1 MPDLPAEHDVYLGI
15 DVGKTFHHA
24 VAIGNDGKLLLDRPV
39 PNDETA
45 MREVVSSLRERGSVL
60 LVVDQPSD
68 IGAFPVAVARS
79 EGVQVGYL
87 PGIAVRRIADLHV
100 GHSKSDQRDAFV
112 IAHAA
117 RSLPH
122 ALRTIT
128 GEEESVAEL
137 RVLCAF
143 DDDLVTQINGASN
156 RYRALLAKIHPALER
171 AVGPR
176 LAHPAM
182 LDLLQDYASPEA
194 LRAAGHE
201 RIESRLLIRAP
212 RIGSQMADEIELAL
226 NEQFVVVPGTRGSAS
241 VLVRLAAQLQLLR
254 QQREDIAE
262 HITWIVQSHP
272 RYPLIASM
280 PGVGIGT
287 SARILTEIITRHFDS
302 AAHLAAFAGLAPV
315 SKRSGTSI
323 NRQHRSLRGH
333 RGLKRAL
340 LMSAFAAC
348 SHDEESR
355 AYYDRKVREGKRH
368 RQALAALARRR
379 LDVLYAMLRDDRP
392 YRGATGESSDG
403 STVPPIK
410 RAHRV
415 IRTRAA
421 AKAVAPHPAPPG
433 FYDGIVERLRADGT
447 FQCRIADLPWDVVV
461 FRHGL
466 RDATDRYGIRIA
478 SRALNG
484 RFLAEVVDFE
494 PSDESL
500 VALSERMAEAGQA
513 DRWPTL
519 HVDVKRWI
527 PSIRRPHQ

>member
-1 MPDLPAEHDVYLGI
+1 MSEQAAEPDVYLGI

-24 VAIGNDGKLLLDRPV
+24 VALGCGGEVLLDQQL
-39 PNDETA
+39 PNDETEI
-45 MREVVSSLRERGSVL
+45 REVIAGLRELGTVL

-79 EGVQVGYL
+79 EGVMVGYL
-87 PGIAVRRIADLHV
+87 PGIAMRRIADLEI
-100 GHSKSDQRDAFV
+100 GRSKSDRRDALV

-122 ALRTIT
+122 ALRRIS
-128 GEEESVAEL
+128 GEAESVADL

-156 RYRALLAKIHPALER
+156 RYRALLAKVHPALER
-171 AVGPR
+171 AIGPR

-201 RIESRLLIRAP
+201 RIQSRLLIRAP
-212 RIGSQMADEIELAL
+212 RIGSQMADEIDLAL
-226 NEQFVVVPGTRGSAS
+226 KEQSVVVPGTRTSAS
-241 VLVRLAAQLQLLR
+241 VLVRLAGQLQLLR

-262 HITWIVQSHP
+262 HITWVVQSHP
-272 RYPLIASM
+272 RYPIIASM

-287 SARILTEIITRHFDS
+287 SARILTEITTRHFHS
-302 AAHLAAFAGLAPV
+302 AAHLASFAGLAPV

-323 NRQHRSLRGH
+323 NRQHRSLHGH
-333 RGLKRAL
+333 RALKRAL

-348 SHDEESR
+348 SHDDASR
-355 AYYDRKVREGKRH
+355 AYYDRKRRGGKRH

-392 YRGATGESSDG
+392 YRGTPDDSPDKT
-403 STVPPIK
+403 TVPPVR

-421 AKAVAPHPAPPG
+421 SRARTPHPAPAG
-433 FYDGIVERLRADGT
+433 FYDGIVERLQADGT
-447 FQCRIADLPWDVVV
+447 FQCRVADLPWDLAT
-461 FRHGL
+461 FRYGL
-466 RDATDRYGIRIA
+466 RSATDSAGIRIA
-478 SRALNG
+478 TKALKG
-484 RFLAEVVDFE
+484 RFLAEIVDFE
-494 PSDESL
+494 PSEESL
-500 VALSERMAEAGQA
+500 RALSERMVEGAPA
-513 DRWPTL
+513 DKWQQFAR
-519 HVDVKRWI
+519 
-527 PSIRRPHQ
+527 

>member
-1 MPDLPAEHDVYLGI
+1 MPQLTSEPDVYLGI

-24 VAIGNDGKLLLDRPV
+24 VALSRGGETVLDQRL
-39 PNDETA
+39 PNDETEI
-45 MREVVSSLRERGSVL
+45 REVISSLRQRGTVL

-79 EGVQVGYL
+79 EGVQVAYL
-87 PGIAVRRIADLHV
+87 PGTAMRRIADLHV
-100 GHSKSDQRDAFV
+100 GQSKSDQRDALV

-128 GEEESVAEL
+128 GDEESVAEL

-171 AVGPR
+171 AIGPR

-201 RIESRLLIRAP
+201 RIESRLLVRAP
-212 RIGSQMADEIELAL
+212 RIGSQMADDIELAL
-226 NEQFVVVPGTRGSAS
+226 NEQFVIVPGTRGSGS

-272 RYPLIASM
+272 RYPIIASM

-302 AAHLAAFAGLAPV
+302 AGHLAAFAGLAPV

-323 NRQHRSLRGH
+323 NRQHRSMRGH
-333 RGLKRAL
+333 RSLKRAL
-340 LMSAFAAC
+340 LMSAFAAL
-348 SHDEESR
+348 SHDEDSR

-379 LDVLYAMLRDDRP
+379 LDVLYAMLRDDRQ
-392 YRGATGESSDG
+392 YRSANDESSES
-403 STVPPIK
+403 STMPPIK

-421 AKAVAPHPAPPG
+421 KAVAPHPAPPG
-433 FYDGIVERLRADGT
+433 YYDGIVERLRADGT
-447 FQCRIADLPWDVVV
+447 FQCRVADLPWDVVT

-466 RDATDRYGIRIA
+466 RDATDREGIRIA
-478 SRALNG
+478 SRAING
-484 RFLAEVVDFE
+484 RLLAEVVDFE

-500 VALSERMAEAGQA
+500 AALSERMAEAGQT
-513 DRWPTL
+513 DRWSRL
-519 HVDVKRWI
+519 HVDGSRWNH
-527 PSIRRPHQ
+527 SIHRQPP